1 MNRELNENR
10 GRRQFIP
17 NFIKKMAE
25 SDETKTSEELELEV
39 VQLEAALQEGYG
51 FEVSATYRCQK
62 CHRLSIVH
70 PGRSVKGCKKAPLAD
85 SELKSEFIAQI
96 KTLKEVITRLRAL
109 MSTEL
114 ALKNAEEKARYFND
128 MYEHIARRNTEALN
142 SRLFLIAVIKD
153 VIRVGRDFRR
163 GKKLDEEL
171 SNVLEGAEQSL
182 MEEAAKGLDAE
193 DDYSPVLEELTLTVT
208 EGEREE
214 MEGRFECPEPM
225 EEDVTTPKEGATAA
239 GSTGGELLEEIDSS
253 SAWED
258 ASGVETDTGD
268 STVRKHS
275 SRVTKKVVKKSKRA
289 PSLTRSM
296 RSLHM
301 DAPTRRVVLR
311 DDSKPADAD
320 DGGKEYPGFRDKIGV
335 ELKHKTG
342 GNLCG
347 GFGDASAVLKASKII
362 TVNFGPGDTAL
373 TYLEKRRKF
382 IGELETIYGEEE
394 IYLLLGIFKVRAIAL
409 ASVVDPLLEK
419 TSYYRSFL
427 HFLEEFE
434 IQQYPTLRAEALAK
448 FQDIKQGKKSV
459 RQYYTEFVDLITIL
473 KWNGTDHLHTFQ
485 KGLTDE
491 RVKQMIQTR
500 YYAPGEKTLAE
511 LERHATYAEGEL
523 RVNKAV
529 SGPSQRQVASVK
541 KVSGPPKRAKPKSV
555 VVASAAVASA
565 AVAPKERGK
574 PAKSTNQPGKGRKAI
589 SAVKLNENFQKS
601 DRFALARGWAK
612 IMSILGVTG
621 CYGCMGKT
629 HNFDFQYTKCGKTCI
644 FCKTPFDS
652 KNGHPAIE
660 CPKMPKTREKV
671 QNYQSGKWKA

>member
-17 NFIKKMAE
+17 NVIKKMAE

-51 FEVSATYRCQK
+51 FEISATYRCQK

-163 GKKLDEEL
+163 GEKSDEEL

-193 DDYSPVLEELTLTVT
+193 DDYSPMLEELTLTVT

-225 EEDVTTPKEGATAA
+225 EEDVKAPKEGATAA

-275 SRVTKKVVKKSKRA
+275 SRVTKKVVKKSKKA

-382 IGELETIYGEEE
+382 IGEL
-394 IYLLLGIFKVRAIAL
+394 
-409 ASVVDPLLEK
+409 
-419 TSYYRSFL
+419 
-427 HFLEEFE
+427 
-434 IQQYPTLRAEALAK
+434 AK
-448 FQDIKQGKKSV
+448 
-459 RQYYTEFVDLITIL
+459 R
-473 KWNGTDHLHTFQ
+473 
-485 KGLTDE
+485 
-491 RVKQMIQTR
+491 R
-500 YYAPGEKTLAE
+500 YISCWESS
-511 LERHATYAEGEL
+511 RF
-523 RVNKAV
+523 
-529 SGPSQRQVASVK
+529 GP
-541 KVSGPPKRAKPKSV
+541 
-555 VVASAAVASA
+555 
-565 AVAPKERGK
+565 
-574 PAKSTNQPGKGRKAI
+574 
-589 SAVKLNENFQKS
+589 
-601 DRFALARGWAK
+601 
-612 IMSILGVTG
+612 
-621 CYGCMGKT
+621 
-629 HNFDFQYTKCGKTCI
+629 
-644 FCKTPFDS
+644 
-652 KNGHPAIE
+652 
-660 CPKMPKTREKV
+660 
-671 QNYQSGKWKA
+671 